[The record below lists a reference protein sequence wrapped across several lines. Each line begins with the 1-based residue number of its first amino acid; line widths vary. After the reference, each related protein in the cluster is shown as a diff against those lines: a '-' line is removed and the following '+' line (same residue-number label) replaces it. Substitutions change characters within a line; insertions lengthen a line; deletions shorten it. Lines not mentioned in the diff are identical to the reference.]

1 MKRIPLFLSLL
12 ALASAAPAADP
23 APERLP
29 DAVIVLSGTNQVGS
43 ALSAL
48 RSLTGTPDL
57 AEGAPHPRRLAT
69 RLTDKAGLTLADRP
83 MVFLSWLP
91 KGMTEAPSPEAAM
104 FFMKHSEDEPG
115 QLMILPVE
123 EKDSGDNPGM
133 VVRAKDA
140 AFHRNGW
147 LYVAEGP
154 EARAFAE
161 SCGDDPREALGL
173 YLRVVGLSESP
184 VAAILHEPGRFAN
197 LRDGM
202 LAERREF
209 HARLDDLRARDAA
222 GEDVGDALEWTE
234 HMAVHAR
241 FEEAIGDLFFSL
253 IGDYDMA
260 VVMLDCDESNG
271 FSLGRILVSRS
282 KADRFQSPIKG
293 PGRTN
298 VRLRRFLSD
307 NLPFLAFP
315 DLEDAAWQQA
325 RQIVRFS
332 SATPDGNFDTWEIP
346 PEAVRTIAHSFQ
358 AFLEHPEETHAEPPP
373 PEPTPETPKDDID
386 GDGLAD
392 KAESYKYRTDP
403 NNPDTD
409 GDGLT
414 DGAEVLKH
422 RTDPCNPDTDA
433 DGLRD
438 GDDVDEYR
446 TDPLNPDTDGD
457 GLTDGAEVLKHKT
470 DPLDPATQSPA
481 VVSDGI
487 AD

>member
-1 MKRIPLFLSLL
+1 MKPSLLLL
-12 ALASAAPAADP
+12 ALSACVSFGEEAAPPVAP
-23 APERLP
+23 ARP
-29 DAVIVLSGTNQVGS
+29 DAVIVLSGTNQVRS

-57 AEGAPHPRRLAT
+57 AEGAPHPGRLAE

-83 MVFLSWLP
+83 IVFLSWLP

-104 FFMKHSEDEPG
+104 FFMMHSEDEPG

-154 EARAFAE
+154 DARAFAE
-161 SCGDDPREALGL
+161 SCGDDPRESLGL

-202 LAERREF
+202 LAERRES

-222 GEDVGDALEWTE
+222 GEDVGDALEWAE

-241 FEEAIGDLFFSL
+241 FEEAIGNLIFSL
-253 IGDYDMA
+253 IGDYKMA

-271 FSLGRILVSRS
+271 FSLGRVLVSRD
-282 KADRFQSPIKG
+282 KADRFKSPIKG
-293 PGRTN
+293 GDRTY

-307 NLPFLAFP
+307 NLSFLAFP
-315 DLEDAAWQQA
+315 DIEDESWQQA
-325 RQIVRFS
+325 RQIARFS

-346 PEAVRTIAHSFQ
+346 PEAVRTIARSFQ
-358 AFLEHPEETHAEPPP
+358 EFLEHPEEKHAEPLP
-373 PEPTPETPKDDID
+373 PEPTPETPADDID

-392 KAESYKYRTDP
+392 KAESNMYRTNPNNPDSDGDGLTDGDEVLRHRTDP
-403 NNPDTD
+403 NNADTD

-414 DGAEVLKH
+414 DGEEVLKH
-422 RTDPCNPDTDA
+422 HTN
-433 DGLRD
+433 
-438 GDDVDEYR
+438 
-446 TDPLNPDTDGD
+446 PLNPGD
-457 GLTDGAEVLKHKT
+457 GAKQLPK
-470 DPLDPATQSPA
+470 
-481 VVSDGI
+481 
-487 AD
+487 